1 MPLFTIFSFISAGTF
16 FCLGRRRYAS
26 RRDNVR
32 ENNVISLQSH
42 KEIDDQPPNSHSCK
56 TRSSWLML
64 NRLRRPSPVQMLST
78 SANSTPI
85 GNHYTVEETYTSIN
99 EAVYT
104 ELDSAPTPVYQNCGY
119 TLEVEGEAVSSAPS
133 SAYYSDI
140 SAQGTYE
147 MIGQTGNWNAE
158 SRALRRPANVKYSSA
173 DESVSVHSNYI

>member
-1 MPLFTIFSFISAGTF
+1 
-16 FCLGRRRYAS
+16 
-26 RRDNVR
+26 
-32 ENNVISLQSH
+32 
-42 KEIDDQPPNSHSCK
+42 
-56 TRSSWLML
+56 
-64 NRLRRPSPVQMLST
+64 MLSS

-104 ELDSAPTPVYQNCGY
+104 ELDNMPTPVYQNCGY
-119 TLEVEGEAVSSAPS
+119 MLEMDGEPVSSAPS

-147 MIGQTGNWNAE
+147 MIGQTGNWIPE
-158 SRALRRPANVKYSSA
+158 SRTLRRPANVRYSSA